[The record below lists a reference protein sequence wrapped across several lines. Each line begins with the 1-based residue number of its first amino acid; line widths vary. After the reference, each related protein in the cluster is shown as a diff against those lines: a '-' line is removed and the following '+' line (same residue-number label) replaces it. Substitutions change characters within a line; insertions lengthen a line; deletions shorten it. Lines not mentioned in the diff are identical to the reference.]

1 MLRFKIIALL
11 SLVIFINGCGEKRK
25 TIYEE
30 FDFSTLPKSV
40 ISNGEKIYM
49 RACFA
54 CHNTGREGA
63 TLLTET
69 RQWNRTAKKGIEI
82 LYQNVLQG
90 YTGMGGVATLLSET
104 RQWNRTAK
112 KGIEI
117 LYQNVL
123 QGYTGMSGVMPPKGN
138 CWDCTEDD
146 IRQAILYIYHQ
157 VKLAKK

>member
-90 YTGMGGVATLLSET
+90 YTGMGGV
-104 RQWNRTAK
+104 
-112 KGIEI
+112 
-117 LYQNVL
+117 
-123 QGYTGMSGVMPPKGN
+123 MPPKGN

>member
-1 MLRFKIIALL
+1 MLRLKHITLL
-11 SLVIFINGCGEKRK
+11 SLFIFINGCGEKRK
-25 TIYEE
+25 NIYEE

-63 TLLTET
+63 TLLSET

-90 YTGMGGVATLLSET
+90 YTGMG
-104 RQWNRTAK
+104 
-112 KGIEI
+112 
-117 LYQNVL
+117 
-123 QGYTGMSGVMPPKGN
+123 GVMPPKGN

>member
-63 TLLTET
+63 TLLSET

-90 YTGMGGVATLLSET
+90 YTGMG
-104 RQWNRTAK
+104 
-112 KGIEI
+112 
-117 LYQNVL
+117 
-123 QGYTGMSGVMPPKGN
+123 GVMPPKGN

>member
-1 MLRFKIIALL
+1 MLRLKHITLL
-11 SLVIFINGCGEKRK
+11 SLFIFINGCGEKRK
-25 TIYEE
+25 NIYEE
-30 FDFSTLPKSV
+30 IDFSTLPKSV

-69 RQWNRTAKKGIEI
+69 RKWNRTAKKGIEI

-90 YTGMGGVATLLSET
+90 YTGMG
-104 RQWNRTAK
+104 
-112 KGIEI
+112 
-117 LYQNVL
+117 
-123 QGYTGMSGVMPPKGN
+123 GVMPPKGN